1 MDKKIVDTNFTEI
14 IEDKTYSVTEASEKL
29 KISSVKINHIIFK
42 INRLDKDRVL
52 IEDINNLTQSDLET
66 IELFET
72 LHKDEGMSYEDV
84 VKYFLKNSN
93 NLLKKEDKTLSREI
107 TELDSKAIAKSLM
120 MESQKQTEMIIQT
133 LKTDI
138 LSEIIKSFSE
148 ESAKIGKA
156 TIEAMNIT
164 KQEIDIEL
172 EEKLSE
178 FNNRVDVLT
187 KKIEEK
193 DKELE
198 RLYNE
203 KYEKQDE
210 DLRNKLNKMKNKYEE
225 ELQKEKEKTWIDK
238 IKDRFK

>member
-42 INRLDKDRVL
+42 INRLDKDKVL

-72 LHKDEGMSYEDV
+72 LHKDEGMPYEDV

-120 MESQKQTEMIIQT
+120 IESQKQTEMIIQT

-138 LSEIIKSFSE
+138 LSEIIKGFSE

-187 KKIEEK
+187 KKIKEK

>member
-156 TIEAMNIT
+156 TIEAMNIM
-164 KQEIDIEL
+164 DIEL
-172 EEKLSE
+172 NEKLLEFDNKLSE
-178 FNNRVDVLT
+178 LNN
-187 KKIEEK
+187 KIEEK

-203 KYEKQDE
+203 KYKKQDE
-210 DLRNKLNKMKNKYEE
+210 ELRHKLTKVKNDYEE
-225 ELQKEKEKTWIDK
+225 QLQKEKDKTWIDK
-238 IKDRFK
+238 IKDRFKQ

>member
-42 INRLDKDRVL
+42 INRLDKDKVL

-156 TIEAMNIT
+156 TIEAMNIM
-164 KQEIDIEL
+164 DIEL
-172 EEKLSE
+172 NEKLSE
-178 FNNRVDVLT
+178 FNNKLSELNN
-187 KKIEEK
+187 KIEEK

-198 RLYNE
+198 RLYYE
-203 KYEKQDE
+203 KYKKQDE
-210 DLRNKLNKMKNKYEE
+210 ELRHKLTKVKNDYEE
-225 ELQKEKEKTWIDK
+225 QLQKEKDKTWIDK
-238 IKDRFK
+238 IKDRFKQ

>member
-42 INRLDKDRVL
+42 INRLDKNKVL

-156 TIEAMNIT
+156 TIEAMNIM
-164 KQEIDIEL
+164 DIEL
-172 EEKLSE
+172 NEKLSE
-178 FNNRVDVLT
+178 FNNKLSELNN
-187 KKIEEK
+187 KIEEK

-210 DLRNKLNKMKNKYEE
+210 ELRHKLTKVKNDYEE
-225 ELQKEKEKTWIDK
+225 QLQKEKDKTWIDK
-238 IKDRFK
+238 IKDRFKQ

>member
-42 INRLDKDRVL
+42 INRLDKNKVL

-72 LHKDEGMSYEDV
+72 LHKDEGMPYEDV

-156 TIEAMNIT
+156 TIEAMNIM
-164 KQEIDIEL
+164 DIEL
-172 EEKLSE
+172 NEKLSE
-178 FNNRVDVLT
+178 FNNKLSELNN
-187 KKIEEK
+187 KIEEK

-203 KYEKQDE
+203 KYKKQDE
-210 DLRNKLNKMKNKYEE
+210 ELRHKLTKVKNDYEE
-225 ELQKEKEKTWIDK
+225 QLQKEKDKTWIDK
-238 IKDRFK
+238 IKDRFKQ

>member
-42 INRLDKDRVL
+42 INRLDKDKVL

-72 LHKDEGMSYEDV
+72 LHKDEGMPYEDV

-156 TIEAMNIT
+156 TIEAMNIM
-164 KQEIDIEL
+164 DIEL
-172 EEKLSE
+172 NEKLSE
-178 FNNRVDVLT
+178 FNNKLSELNN
-187 KKIEEK
+187 KIEEK

-203 KYEKQDE
+203 KYKKQDE
-210 DLRNKLNKMKNKYEE
+210 ELRHKLTKVKNDYEE
-225 ELQKEKEKTWIDK
+225 QLQKEKDKTWIDK
-238 IKDRFK
+238 IKDRFKQ

>member
-72 LHKDEGMSYEDV
+72 LHKDEGMPYEDV

-156 TIEAMNIT
+156 TIEAMNIM
-164 KQEIDIEL
+164 DIEL
-172 EEKLSE
+172 NEKLSE
-178 FNNRVDVLT
+178 FNNKLSELNN
-187 KKIEEK
+187 KIEEK

-210 DLRNKLNKMKNKYEE
+210 ELRHKLTKVKNDYEE
-225 ELQKEKEKTWIDK
+225 QLQKEKDKTWIDK
-238 IKDRFK
+238 IKDRFKQ

>member
-42 INRLDKDRVL
+42 INRLDKDKVL

-72 LHKDEGMSYEDV
+72 LHKDEGMPYEDV

-156 TIEAMNIT
+156 TIEAMNIM
-164 KQEIDIEL
+164 DIEL
-172 EEKLSE
+172 NEKLSE
-178 FNNRVDVLT
+178 FNNKLSDLNN
-187 KKIEEK
+187 KIEEK

-203 KYEKQDE
+203 KYKKQDE
-210 DLRNKLNKMKNKYEE
+210 ELRHKLTKVKNDYEE
-225 ELQKEKEKTWIDK
+225 QLQKEKDKTWIDK
-238 IKDRFK
+238 IKDRFKQ

>member
-42 INRLDKDRVL
+42 INRLDKNKVL

-72 LHKDEGMSYEDV
+72 LHKDEGMPYEDV

-107 TELDSKAIAKSLM
+107 TELDSKTIAKSLM

-156 TIEAMNIT
+156 TIEAMNIM
-164 KQEIDIEL
+164 DIEL
-172 EEKLSE
+172 NEKLSE
-178 FNNRVDVLT
+178 FNNKLSELNN
-187 KKIEEK
+187 KIEEK

-210 DLRNKLNKMKNKYEE
+210 ELRHKLTKVKNDYEE
-225 ELQKEKEKTWIDK
+225 QLQKEKDKTWIDK
-238 IKDRFK
+238 IKDRFKQ

>member
-42 INRLDKDRVL
+42 INRLDKDKVL

-156 TIEAMNIT
+156 TIEAMNIM
-164 KQEIDIEL
+164 DIEL
-172 EEKLSE
+172 NEKLSE
-178 FNNRVDVLT
+178 FNNKLSELNN
-187 KKIEEK
+187 KIEEK

>member
-42 INRLDKDRVL
+42 INRLDKNKVL

-156 TIEAMNIT
+156 TIEAMNIM
-164 KQEIDIEL
+164 DIEL
-172 EEKLSE
+172 NEKLLEFDNKLSE
-178 FNNRVDVLT
+178 LNN
-187 KKIEEK
+187 KIEEK

-203 KYEKQDE
+203 KYKKQDE
-210 DLRNKLNKMKNKYEE
+210 ELRHKLTKVKNDYEE
-225 ELQKEKEKTWIDK
+225 QLQKEKDKTWIDK
-238 IKDRFK
+238 IKDRFKQ

>member
-42 INRLDKDRVL
+42 INRLDKDKVL

-72 LHKDEGMSYEDV
+72 LHKDEGKSYEDV

-156 TIEAMNIT
+156 TIEAMNIM
-164 KQEIDIEL
+164 DIEL
-172 EEKLSE
+172 NEKLSE
-178 FNNRVDVLT
+178 FNNKLSELNN
-187 KKIEEK
+187 KIEEK

-203 KYEKQDE
+203 KYKKQDE
-210 DLRNKLNKMKNKYEE
+210 ELRHKLTKVKNDYEE
-225 ELQKEKEKTWIDK
+225 QLQKEKDKTWIDK
-238 IKDRFK
+238 IKDRFKQ

>member
-42 INRLDKDRVL
+42 INRLDKDKVL

-72 LHKDEGMSYEDV
+72 LHKDEGMPYEDV

-156 TIEAMNIT
+156 TIEAMNIM
-164 KQEIDIEL
+164 DIEL
-172 EEKLSE
+172 NEKLSE
-178 FNNRVDVLT
+178 FDNKLSELNN
-187 KKIEEK
+187 KIEEK

-210 DLRNKLNKMKNKYEE
+210 ELRHKLTKVKNDYEE
-225 ELQKEKEKTWIDK
+225 QLQKEKDKTWIDK
-238 IKDRFK
+238 IKDRFKQ

>member
-42 INRLDKDRVL
+42 INRLDKDKVL

-84 VKYFLKNSN
+84 VKYCLKNSN

-120 MESQKQTEMIIQT
+120 IESQKQTEMIIQT

-156 TIEAMNIT
+156 TIEAMNIM
-164 KQEIDIEL
+164 DIEL
-172 EEKLSE
+172 NEKLSE
-178 FNNRVDVLT
+178 FNNKLSELNN
-187 KKIEEK
+187 KIEEK

-203 KYEKQDE
+203 KYKKQDE
-210 DLRNKLNKMKNKYEE
+210 ELRHKLTKVKNDYEE
-225 ELQKEKEKTWIDK
+225 QLQKEKDKTWIDK

>member
-42 INRLDKDRVL
+42 INRLDKDKVL

-138 LSEIIKSFSE
+138 LSEIIKGFSE

-156 TIEAMNIT
+156 TIEAMNIM
-164 KQEIDIEL
+164 DIEL
-172 EEKLSE
+172 NEKLSE
-178 FNNRVDVLT
+178 FNNKLSELNN
-187 KKIEEK
+187 KIEEK

-203 KYEKQDE
+203 KYKKQDE
-210 DLRNKLNKMKNKYEE
+210 ELRHKLTKVKNDYEE
-225 ELQKEKEKTWIDK
+225 QLQKEKDKTWIDK
-238 IKDRFK
+238 IKDRFKQ

>member
-42 INRLDKDRVL
+42 INRLDKNKVL

-156 TIEAMNIT
+156 TIEAMNIM
-164 KQEIDIEL
+164 DIEL
-172 EEKLSE
+172 NEKLSE
-178 FNNRVDVLT
+178 FNNKLSELNN
-187 KKIEEK
+187 KIEEK

-203 KYEKQDE
+203 KYKKQDE
-210 DLRNKLNKMKNKYEE
+210 ELRHKLTKVKNDYEE
-225 ELQKEKEKTWIDK
+225 QLQKEKDKTWIDK
-238 IKDRFK
+238 IKDRFKQ

>member
-72 LHKDEGMSYEDV
+72 LHKDEGISYEDV

-156 TIEAMNIT
+156 TIEAMNIM
-164 KQEIDIEL
+164 DIEL
-172 EEKLSE
+172 NEKLSE
-178 FNNRVDVLT
+178 FNNKLSELNN
-187 KKIEEK
+187 KIEEK

-203 KYEKQDE
+203 KYKKQDE
-210 DLRNKLNKMKNKYEE
+210 ELRHKLTKVKNDYEE
-225 ELQKEKEKTWIDK
+225 QLQKEKDKTWIDK
-238 IKDRFK
+238 IKDRFKQ

>member
-1 MDKKIVDTNFTEI
+1 M
-14 IEDKTYSVTEASEKL
+14 
-29 KISSVKINHIIFK
+29 
-42 INRLDKDRVL
+42 
-52 IEDINNLTQSDLET
+52 
-66 IELFET
+66 
-72 LHKDEGMSYEDV
+72 
-84 VKYFLKNSN
+84 KNSN

-138 LSEIIKSFSE
+138 LSEIIKGFSE

-187 KKIEEK
+187 KKIKEK

>member
-14 IEDKTYSVTEASEKL
+14 IEDKIYSVTEASEKL

-42 INRLDKDRVL
+42 INRLDKDKVL

-72 LHKDEGMSYEDV
+72 LHKDEGMPYEDV

-156 TIEAMNIT
+156 TIEAMNIM
-164 KQEIDIEL
+164 DIEL
-172 EEKLSE
+172 NEKLSE
-178 FNNRVDVLT
+178 FNNKLSELNN
-187 KKIEEK
+187 KIEEK

-203 KYEKQDE
+203 KYKKQDE
-210 DLRNKLNKMKNKYEE
+210 ELRHKLTKVKNDYEE
-225 ELQKEKEKTWIDK
+225 QLQKEKEKTWIDK
-238 IKDRFK
+238 IKDRFKQ

>member
-42 INRLDKDRVL
+42 INRLDKNKVL

-156 TIEAMNIT
+156 TIEAMNIM
-164 KQEIDIEL
+164 DIEL
-172 EEKLSE
+172 NEKLSE
-178 FNNRVDVLT
+178 FDNKLSELNN
-187 KKIEEK
+187 KIEEK

-203 KYEKQDE
+203 KYKKQDE
-210 DLRNKLNKMKNKYEE
+210 ELRHKLTKVKNDYEE
-225 ELQKEKEKTWIDK
+225 QLQKEKDKTWIDK

>member
-42 INRLDKDRVL
+42 INRLDKNKVL

-72 LHKDEGMSYEDV
+72 LHKDEGMPYEDV

-156 TIEAMNIT
+156 TIEAMNIM
-164 KQEIDIEL
+164 DIEL
-172 EEKLSE
+172 NEKLSE
-178 FNNRVDVLT
+178 FDNKLSELNN
-187 KKIEEK
+187 KIEEK

-203 KYEKQDE
+203 KYKKQDE
-210 DLRNKLNKMKNKYEE
+210 ELRHKLTKVKNDYEE
-225 ELQKEKEKTWIDK
+225 QLQKEKDKTWIDK
-238 IKDRFK
+238 IKDRFKQ